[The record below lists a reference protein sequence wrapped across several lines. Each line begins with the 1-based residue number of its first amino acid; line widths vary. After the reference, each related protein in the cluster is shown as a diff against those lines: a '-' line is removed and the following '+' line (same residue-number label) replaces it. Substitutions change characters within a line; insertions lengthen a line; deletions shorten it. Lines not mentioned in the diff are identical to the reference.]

1 MNLKECYLALGGDY
15 DDAVKRLMK
24 ESLVHKFVLKFL
36 NDTSYSMLTESME
49 SEDYETAFRAAHTL
63 KGVCQNLSFTA
74 LYESSVRV
82 NEALRADNV
91 EEAKVLMDKVT
102 EDYNKTVTALKAL
115 QAEEA

>member
-1 MNLKECYLALGGDY
+1 MNLKEGYLALGGDY

-49 SEDYETAFRAAHTL
+49 SEDYETAFLAAHTL
-63 KGVCQNLSFTA
+63 KSVCRNLSFTA